1 MGRTRLTVDEIILSV
16 ETYLRQIAKRTHSD
30 ELILQLIRSKT
41 ANQFTEE
48 DIKNLRNKYHKVLE
62 LNRLEE
68 VMDTICS
75 IKKTDRSDIEN
86 DIVEYSGYEYPFFQ
100 TDERRKIALKMLRNY
115 NRRVPDLIKQK
126 AHNEIKNSFQSPYRQ
141 EKKKI
146 KDRKQENHEKF
157 FLGSVLIS
165 FFKSQNNE
173 MNYLENTLKMIEL
186 YQTKDYFRKE
196 LFSKSEIEQFKLSEK
211 VRDFN
216 NKKNVI
222 LLDHNNPFKNKK

>member
-1 MGRTRLTVDEIILSV
+1 MARARLTVDEIILSV
-16 ETYLRQIAKRTHSD
+16 EKHLKQIARRTHSD

-75 IKKTDRSDIEN
+75 IKKSDRSDIEK
-86 DIVEYSGYEYPFFQ
+86 DIVDFSGYEDHFSQ
-100 TDERRKIALKMLRNY
+100 TDERLKIALRMLKNY

-126 AHNEIKNSFQSPYRQ
+126 AHDEIKNSFHSSYRQ
-141 EKKKI
+141 VKQKI

-165 FFKSQNNE
+165 FFKSQNIE

-196 LFSKSEIEQFKLSEK
+196 LFLESEIKEFKFSEAGRK
-211 VRDFN
+211 FN
-216 NKKNVI
+216 DKKNVI
-222 LLDHNNPFKNKK
+222 LSDPNNPFKK

>member
-1 MGRTRLTVDEIILSV
+1 MARARLTVDEIILSV
-16 ETYLRQIAKRTHSD
+16 ETYLKQIARRTHSD

-62 LNRLEE
+62 LNRLAEL
-68 VMDTICS
+68 MDSICTIAKS
-75 IKKTDRSDIEN
+75 DRSDIEK
-86 DIVEYSGYEYPFFQ
+86 DIVDFSGYEDPFSQ
-100 TDERRKIALKMLRNY
+100 TDERLKIALRMLKNY

-126 AHNEIKNSFQSPYRQ
+126 AHDEIKNSFHSSYRQ
-141 EKKKI
+141 VKQKI

-186 YQTKDYFRKE
+186 YQTKDYFKKE
-196 LFSKSEIEQFKLSEK
+196 LFLESEIKEFKFSEAGRK
-211 VRDFN
+211 FN
-216 NKKNVI
+216 DKKNII
-222 LLDHNNPFKNKK
+222 LSDPNNPFKK

>member
-1 MGRTRLTVDEIILSV
+1 MARTRLTVDEMILGV
-16 ETYLRQIAKRTHSD
+16 EKHLKQIARRTHSD

-75 IKKTDRSDIEN
+75 IKKRDRSDIEK
-86 DIVEYSGYEYPFFQ
+86 DIVDFSGYEDPFSQ
-100 TDERRKIALKMLRNY
+100 TDERLKIALRMLKNY

-126 AHNEIKNSFQSPYRQ
+126 AHDEIKNSFHSSYRQ
-141 EKKKI
+141 VKQKI

-165 FFKSQNNE
+165 FFKSQNIE

-186 YQTKDYFRKE
+186 YQIKNYFRKE
-196 LFSKSEIEQFKLSEK
+196 LFLESEIKEFKFSEQGRS
-211 VRDFN
+211 FN
-216 NKKNVI
+216 DKKNAI
-222 LLDHNNPFKNKK
+222 LSDPKNPFKK